1 MSELIF
7 KRLYD
12 KVNDATSS
20 INQYFDNFSLYN
32 ANFYTTLKNIPK
44 HNIVIYLFIA
54 LIIFNLIRPL
64 NIRLN
69 DILTFM
75 VCILVIYYLIQKDY
89 SEFTTYIGTKKNELN
104 FLHKLMFNQKDW
116 SFQIEDEISF
126 LPSILKKKT
135 YLYMNPVLVELFYN
149 ARKYVE
155 YNPSAYISSLRHC
168 NNVIGLDY
176 ETKIGLNR
184 EYYNYDTAILESK
197 KALNDF
203 QSFIYSIDPLT
214 KQNFPQFLD
223 YQTKLHGLLNG
234 HLNNMS
240 ILFKQKNKTEE
251 LDISKRPDNFYDM
264 NFFISPDNT
273 KTRDYNSV
281 FDMY

>member
-1 MSELIF
+1 MSGIIF
-7 KRLYD
+7 KRVID
-12 KVNDATSS
+12 KINDASS
-20 INQYFDNFSLYN
+20 SVIEYFDNFSIYN
-32 ANFYTTLKNIPK
+32 ANFYEILKNIPK
-44 HNIVIYLFIA
+44 QNIVIYLFIA

-69 DILTFM
+69 EILTFM

-89 SEFTTYIGTKKNELN
+89 SEFTSFIKVKKNQLN
-104 FLHKLMFNQKDW
+104 FLHKLIFNEKGW
-116 SFQIEDEISF
+116 SYQIEDEISF
-126 LPSILKKKT
+126 QPSILKKKS
-135 YLYMNPVLVELFYN
+135 YLYMNPVIVELFYN

-155 YNPSAYISSLRHC
+155 FNPNAYISSIRHC

-184 EYYNYDTAILESK
+184 EYYNYDTAVLETK

-214 KQNFPQFLD
+214 LQNFPQFLD
-223 YQTKLHGLLNG
+223 YQTKLHELLNA
-234 HLNNMS
+234 HLYNMS
-240 ILFKQKNKTEE
+240 ILFKEKNKSEE
-251 LDISKRPDNFYDM
+251 LSVDKRPDNFYDM